1 MRAIVACPRSQPK
14 GGQSCYQRLMD
25 DTALLR
31 ALADDLDGAFE
42 PLVRAHQDRL
52 FTIALRAL
60 GNWAEAEDVAQEAF
74 VRAYRALT
82 GWDAARIGELR
93 LSAWLATIVV
103 NLARN
108 RGRGGTAAVRRRSL
122 TLLDEV
128 DHPSAGPTDTPHDEL
143 ARRETTAAWA
153 ARLLSLPERY
163 RLPIVL
169 RHVDG
174 LAYDDIAAA
183 LGRPVGT
190 VKAQVH
196 RGLVLLRAA
205 LEAEGR
211 EQDHDGGHAR
221 GGRAA
226 SPSVASVIPTRP
238 ARPRSDSRR

>member
-1 MRAIVACPRSQPK
+1 
-14 GGQSCYQRLMD
+14 MD
-25 DTALLR
+25 DAALLR

-42 PLVRAHQDRL
+42 ALVRTHQDRL

-74 VRAYRALT
+74 VRAYRALAD
-82 GWDAARIGELR
+82 WDAARIGELR
-93 LSAWLATIVV
+93 LSAWLAVIVV

-108 RGRGGTAAVRRRSL
+108 RSRGGAAAVRRVSL
-122 TLLDEV
+122 TLVDEL
-128 DHPSAGPTDTPHDEL
+128 DHPSSGSGDTPHDEL
-143 ARRETTAAWA
+143 ARREAAAAWA

-174 LAYDDIAAA
+174 LAYDAIAVA
-183 LGRPVGT
+183 LGRPEGT

-205 LEAEGR
+205 LEAEER
-211 EQDHDGGHAR
+211 EQDPDGGPAS
-221 GGRAA
+221 GGGAA
-226 SPSVASVIPTRP
+226 SPSGPSATPTTPGAPATRLQEVI
-238 ARPRSDSRR
+238 S